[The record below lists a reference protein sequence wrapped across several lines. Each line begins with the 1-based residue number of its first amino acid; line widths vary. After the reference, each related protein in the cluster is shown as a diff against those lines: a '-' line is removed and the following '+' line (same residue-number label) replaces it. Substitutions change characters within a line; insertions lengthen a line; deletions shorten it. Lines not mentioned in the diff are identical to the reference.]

1 MLLHT
6 IEGVTD
12 VIYFFSGCK
21 EEREVAELHMLFLRV
36 THTSEYFHQ
45 FCCSWSGLFRWRQH
59 CWARKRRTTA
69 SSSPAHTEAQRMVVA
84 PWLRI
89 KWNLSLATNMA
100 RVPALSPLLGKLLCW
115 YCEGDVHIMDS
126 WSPHAGLLSILVFN
140 WFTDYC
146 ILHTLTWVNE
156 YSWLNDHEH
165 LLSLSYTCEIF
176 FFSLIWCVACDL
188 VWTHQGTRRWKW
200 PIILDVCF

>member
-69 SSSPAHTEAQRMVVA
+69 PSSPAHTEAQRMVVA

-126 WSPHAGLLSILVFN
+126 WSPHAGLLSIMVFN
-140 WFTDYC
+140 WFTDYY
-146 ILHTLTWVNE
+146 ILHTLARFSQYNLL
-156 YSWLNDHEH
+156 SDHEH
-165 LLSLSYTCEIF
+165 LP
-176 FFSLIWCVACDL
+176 FSLIWCSYVPCDL
-188 VWTHQGTRRWKW
+188 VRSLLLIQNFRHMCSYLFKGKH
-200 PIILDVCF
+200 

>member
-59 CWARKRRTTA
+59 CWARKRRTTEHQKA
-69 SSSPAHTEAQRMVVA
+69 LQLAPTDRLHATPAPSSPVHTEAQRMVVA

-146 ILHTLTWVNE
+146 ILHTLTRFN
-156 YSWLNDHEH
+156 
-165 LLSLSYTCEIF
+165 
-176 FFSLIWCVACDL
+176 
-188 VWTHQGTRRWKW
+188 Q
-200 PIILDVCF
+200 

>member
-21 EEREVAELHMLFLRV
+21 EEREVAELHAV
-36 THTSEYFHQ
+36 SESNSNTSEYIHQ

-59 CWARKRRTTA
+59 CWARKRRTTEHQKA
-69 SSSPAHTEAQRMVVA
+69 LQLAPTDRLHATPAPSFPIHTEAQRLVVA

-100 RVPALSPLLGKLLCW
+100 RVPTCLHLWKNFCADIVKGM
-115 YCEGDVHIMDS
+115 YHIMDS

-146 ILHTLTWVNE
+146 ILHTLTRFN
-156 YSWLNDHEH
+156 
-165 LLSLSYTCEIF
+165 
-176 FFSLIWCVACDL
+176 
-188 VWTHQGTRRWKW
+188 Q
-200 PIILDVCF
+200 

>member
-1 MLLHT
+1 MLCSSLIDACKDLQTPITKHQKKKQSGDFHFNLSKTYISVAANTAVAPTDRLHAT
-6 IEGVTD
+6 
-12 VIYFFSGCK
+12 
-21 EEREVAELHMLFLRV
+21 
-36 THTSEYFHQ
+36 
-45 FCCSWSGLFRWRQH
+45 
-59 CWARKRRTTA
+59 
-69 SSSPAHTEAQRMVVA
+69 PAPSFPVHTEAQCLVVA

-146 ILHTLTWVNE
+146 ILHTLTRFN
-156 YSWLNDHEH
+156 
-165 LLSLSYTCEIF
+165 
-176 FFSLIWCVACDL
+176 
-188 VWTHQGTRRWKW
+188 Q
-200 PIILDVCF
+200 

>member
-21 EEREVAELHMLFLRV
+21 RGERSCWITCCSLESLQHFRIHSSILLFLIGLVSV
-36 THTSEYFHQ
+36 TPTLLGKKQTHSRAPADT
-45 FCCSWSGLFRWRQH
+45 
-59 CWARKRRTTA
+59 AA
-69 SSSPAHTEAQRMVVA
+69 SSNWSLARHPAPSFPVHTEAQCLVVA

-89 KWNLSLATNMA
+89 KWHLSLATNMA
-100 RVPALSPLLGKLLCW
+100 RVPTCLHLWKNFCADIVKGM
-115 YCEGDVHIMDS
+115 YHIMDS

-146 ILHTLTWVNE
+146 ILHTLTRFN
-156 YSWLNDHEH
+156 
-165 LLSLSYTCEIF
+165 
-176 FFSLIWCVACDL
+176 
-188 VWTHQGTRRWKW
+188 Q
-200 PIILDVCF
+200 